1 MAFLICLWQVSSIQV
16 RDLAFDFDRGAGGL
30 WNPERPELSHIF
42 NAFQLA
48 LPFLEPYFID
58 AVKEAASILGDSP
71 VRDAALAFCAQEANH
86 SRQHKRYNRSLKARY
101 PRIEEYEKSIQQS
114 LVRSRGKDSLE
125 WRLAYTAG
133 YEAITAQLCRW
144 MFHNADE
151 LFRGADGHFSALML
165 WHGAEEIEHRHV
177 AYDVLRAVTRN
188 YGLRARG
195 LFAAIRKTEVDIR
208 SVVGYMLEVDGLASD
223 RRSRARRR
231 KLRSRLVLAL
241 LPAVVRYLSPG
252 YHPSRDPEPEQAI
265 RWLEAYRDGID
276 LRSIDTTAPIL
287 AS

>member
-1 MAFLICLWQVSSIQV
+1 VPPIHA
-16 RDLAFDFDRGAGGL
+16 RDLTFDFDRGASGL
-30 WNPERPELSHIF
+30 WNPQKPELSHIL

-58 AVKEAASILGDSP
+58 AIKEATAMLGDTP
-71 VRDAALAFCAQEANH
+71 VREAALAFCSQEANH

-101 PRIEEYEKSIQQS
+101 PRVEEYEKAIQQS
-114 LVRSRGKDSLE
+114 LVRSRREDPLE

-144 MFHNADE
+144 MFRNAEE
-151 LFRGADGHFSALML
+151 LFHGSDGHFAALML
-165 WHGAEEIEHRHV
+165 WHGAEEIEHRSV
-177 AYDVLRAVTRN
+177 AYDVLRAVTRD

-195 LFAAIRKTEVDIR
+195 LFAAMRKSESDILPA
-208 SVVGYMLEVDGLASD
+208 VGYMLEVDGLAAD

-231 KLRSRLVLAL
+231 KLRSRLLFAL
-241 LPAVVRYLSPG
+241 LPGVVRYLSPG
-252 YHPSRDPEPEQAI
+252 YHPSHEAEPEQAL
-265 RWLEAYRDGID
+265 RWLKAYQDGCD
-276 LRSIDTTAPIL
+276 LRSIDTSTPIL

>member
-1 MAFLICLWQVSSIQV
+1 MGSIQP
-16 RDLAFDFDRGAGGL
+16 RDLTFDFERGAGGL
-30 WNPERPELSHIF
+30 WNPERPELSHIL

-58 AVKEAASILGDSP
+58 AVKEAASHLADGP
-71 VRDAALAFCAQEANH
+71 AREAALAFCAQEANH

-114 LVRSRGKDSLE
+114 LVRSRREDPLA

-133 YEAITAQLCRW
+133 YEAITAQLSRW
-144 MFHNADE
+144 MFRNSDE
-151 LFRGADGHFSALML
+151 LFRGADPHFAALML

-177 AYDVLRAVTRN
+177 AYDVLRAVTRD

-195 LFAAIRKTEVDIR
+195 LFAALRKTESDLRPVVDH
-208 SVVGYMLEVDGLASD
+208 MLEVDGLAVD
-223 RRSRARRR
+223 GRSRARRR
-231 KLRSRLVLAL
+231 RLRLRLLRTL
-241 LPAVVRYLSPG
+241 LPAVARYLSPG
-252 YHPSRDPEPEQAI
+252 YHPSRDPEPDQAV
-265 RWLEAYRDGID
+265 RWLEAYREGRD
-276 LRSIDTTAPIL
+276 LRSIDTAAPIL

>member
-1 MAFLICLWQVSSIQV
+1 MFGRVSSIQV
-16 RDLAFDFDRGAGGL
+16 RDLTFEFDHGAGGL
-30 WNPERPELSHIF
+30 WNPEQPELSHII

-58 AVKEAASILGDSP
+58 AIKEAASTLNDPS
-71 VRDAALAFCAQEANH
+71 VREAALAFCAQEANH

-114 LVRSRGKDSLE
+114 LVRSRKEDPLE

-144 MFHNADE
+144 MFRNSEE
-151 LFRGADGHFSALML
+151 LFRGADRHFAALML

-195 LFAAIRKTEVDIR
+195 LLAAMRKTENDIR
-208 SVVGYMLEVDGLASD
+208 PVARYMLEVDGLASD
-223 RRSRARRR
+223 GRSRERRR
-231 KLRSRLVLAL
+231 KLRLRLLLAL
-241 LPAVVRYLSPG
+241 APAFVRYLSPS
-252 YHPSRDPEPEQAI
+252 YHPSRDPEPEEAT
-265 RWLEAYRDGID
+265 RWLTAYRDGRD
-276 LRSIDTTAPIL
+276 LRSIDTSAPIL
-287 AS
+287 ALSNAP